1 MRGILTRVFQ
11 KLKVA
16 MARSGASRRR
26 SNFLAAGNRCASFT
40 RPPPIG
46 FTRLPFHE
54 CLDSN

>member
-1 MRGILTRVFQ
+1 MCGILTRAFQ

-16 MARSGASRRR
+16 MARSAALRRR
-26 SNFLAAGNRCASFT
+26 SNFLAAGNRCASST

-54 CLDSN
+54 CLE